1 MKLCSLLLY
10 CFHLLQVAERLKQ
23 YTNWISQLYCC
34 TLHMLMPLIVE
45 VHAVCHL
52 LQGLLKVMLHDH
64 LALCH
69 LCHLHIKT

>member
-23 YTNWISQLYCC
+23 YTNWISQLYCF
-34 TLHMLMPLIVE
+34 TLHMLMPLIVD

-52 LQGLLKVMLHDH
+52 LQ
-64 LALCH
+64 
-69 LCHLHIKT
+69 